1 MGTERTRTATMAASV
16 LPSTIPAL
24 TKRKLNSQPS
34 SEAASKRQRI
44 SNAGPQPAPGLPSEP
59 HESLLMELR
68 PKYDVATFSVI
79 SSTSIAK
86 RIDQILA
93 HLGRFHPV
101 NMAVLPGVVLMHARS
116 RDAAKM
122 VSVTELVRRRIH
134 DGGQKWYQYNR
145 VYEVEAG
152 MAEGDTVIEE
162 TVVLGS
168 RRRNEQASRGP
179 GDAARDDYLDASP
192 AESTS
197 SVFERAVL
205 GQPKSGQALYMS
217 IFLSRVPIPELR
229 AKDFITAQSNSDSID
244 QQRRRQYG

>member
-1 MGTERTRTATMAASV
+1 MAMSV

-24 TKRKLNSQPS
+24 AKRKLNSQS
-34 SEAASKRQRI
+34 GSDAAIKRQRVG
-44 SNAGPQPAPGLPSEP
+44 NAGPQPTPGLPSEP

-101 NMAVLPGVVLMHARS
+101 DLAVLPGVVLMHARS

-152 MAEGDTVIEE
+152 MPEEDIVIEE
-162 TVVLGS
+162 TVVLGAH
-168 RRRNEQASRGP
+168 RTNEQTPRGR
-179 GDAARDDYLDASP
+179 GDRGRDNHLDGSP
-192 AESTS
+192 SGSTP

-229 AKDFITAQSNSDSID
+229 AKPFITAQSNSDSID
-244 QQRRRQYG
+244 RQRRRQY

>member
-1 MGTERTRTATMAASV
+1 MAMSV
-16 LPSTIPAL
+16 MPSTMPAL
-24 TKRKLNSQPS
+24 VKRKLNPQSGPD
-34 SEAASKRQRI
+34 AANKRQRVG
-44 SNAGPQPAPGLPSEP
+44 NTGPQPAPGLSSEP

-93 HLGRFHPV
+93 HLGRFHPID
-101 NMAVLPGVVLMHARS
+101 MAVLPGVVLMHARS

-145 VYEVEAG
+145 VYEVEVG
-152 MAEGDTVIEE
+152 MPEEDTVIEE
-162 TVVLGS
+162 TVVLGAHRTNDQTTRGRGGGDRDS
-168 RRRNEQASRGP
+168 R
-179 GDAARDDYLDASP
+179 LDGSP
-192 AESTS
+192 ADSTP

-217 IFLSRVPIPELR
+217 IFLSRVPISELR
-229 AKDFITAQSNSDSID
+229 AKPFITAQSNSDSID
-244 QQRRRQYG
+244 QQRRRQY